1 MNTIKLNTIGI
12 LSGGG
17 NAGGGGGGTPINNQ
31 EKSVDITENGTT
43 EVVADAGFTGLSKVV
58 VNTNV
63 ASSGV
68 GAVAASPKA
77 VNFRDY
83 DGTVLYAYTKEEFLA
98 LRDLPPLPTR
108 ERLICQ
114 EWNWDYADAVE
125 YVREKGILEVGAT
138 YTIDNESARL
148 YIALPKYSLSLPL
161 RLKHTSSDGE
171 ILVDWGDG
179 KSSKF
184 PITTLNMTR
193 TYSKE
198 GSFVISLMIE
208 NGELTLGDPNGMS
221 TFGSVGDATSTVYAN
236 SLKKVYLGENIVTLA
251 YSFKYF
257 TSLSSIAIPN
267 SVTNIGNSAFSNCTS
282 LSFVVISN
290 SVTDIGYQA
299 FRYCRGLKVCDFRDV
314 INVPTLGGSNAFE
327 GTPSDCKIVVPD
339 DLYDTWIAATNWSS
353 LASKIVKASEFNG

>member
-1 MNTIKLNTIGI
+1 M
-12 LSGGG
+12 
-17 NAGGGGGGTPINNQ
+17 
-31 EKSVDITENGTT
+31 
-43 EVVADAGFTGLSKVV
+43 
-58 VNTNV
+58 
-63 ASSGV
+63 
-68 GAVAASPKA
+68 
-77 VNFRDY
+77 
-83 DGTVLYAYTKEEFLA
+83 
-98 LRDLPPLPTR
+98 RDLPPLPTR